1 MKHCIGSVT
10 IQEPLPEQFARNF
23 QQMFPSMKPYILS
36 SIMKQSVR
44 KSDEQGRDD
53 RFTIF
58 VIGIASILTDVLFV
72 VMEGLVIRFD

>member
-1 MKHCIGSVT
+1 
-10 IQEPLPEQFARNF
+10 
-23 QQMFPSMKPYILS
+23 
-36 SIMKQSVR
+36 MKQSVR